1 VVITLSFAL
10 MLLQAI
16 SLMIRDIATLRGET
30 I

>member
-1 VVITLSFAL
+1 ASL

-16 SLMIRDIATLRGET
+16 SALIRDIATIRGEE